1 LERDS
6 TRGGIAKLRAWPV
19 LWRKRSKT
27 AGAGSSGSAAL
38 KPGRLMQ
45 IKGIANKLWMA
56 AEAAV
61 FLIFLAVSIQR
72 DFAGFLVVM
81 FCICCFVAYRWYVRS
96 ARP

>member
-1 LERDS
+1 
-6 TRGGIAKLRAWPV
+6 
-19 LWRKRSKT
+19 
-27 AGAGSSGSAAL
+27 
-38 KPGRLMQ
+38 MQ

-81 FCICCFVAYRWYVRS
+81 FCIAVSWLIGGMYDRLGPSRS
-96 ARP
+96 VDIGTCRQLWRYPAWDFR